1 MSAKP
6 PAIPSR
12 GARRAAIGV
21 FVLLALLLAAHGLAW
36 RWVAGA
42 MAVGFSDWVAQRR
55 AEGWSVE
62 HGVPARGGWPF
73 AARLTIPDVAFAGP
87 MHGQPPGFAWTAE
100 RLVLAISPP
109 RLDRLMVMPQG
120 AQRLMLGG
128 DSIPFAADRLD
139 LAVPIEPGPGPR
151 PVALSVAGL
160 RATLRDGPL
169 SLDRLEASLIPA
181 DAGAS
186 LLLSAWAEG
195 AALPPSPLA
204 AAFGPRLER
213 AGLEGRLTGPV
224 VAAPGLPP
232 AMRAEAWR
240 RAGGGL
246 EVSRLALRWGPLL
259 GEGSGLVRLDQALQ
273 PDIVG
278 MLALEG
284 GAEAL
289 GALAR
294 AGLVA
299 PRAAL
304 AGQAA
309 LGMMGRAPAGGGAP
323 RVELP
328 VALAGGVLTIARV
341 PIARI
346 PPLAWPDAR

>member
-1 MSAKP
+1 MSAKT

-21 FVLLALLLAAHGLAW
+21 FVVLAAILAAHAVAW
-36 RWVAGA
+36 RWVTGA

-55 AEGWSVE
+55 AEGWAVE
-62 HGVPARGGWPF
+62 HGIPARGGWPF
-73 AARLTIPDVAFAGP
+73 AARITVPAVAVAGP
-87 MHGQPPGFAWTAE
+87 THGQAQGFAWAAE
-100 RLVLAISPP
+100 RVVLAIAPP
-109 RLDRLMVMPQG
+109 RLDRLLVAPEG
-120 AQRLMLGG
+120 PQRLDLGG
-128 DSIPFAADRLD
+128 GSFPFAAERLE
-139 LAVPIEPGPGPR
+139 LEVPIEPGPGPR
-151 PVALSVAGL
+151 PVALRIAGL
-160 RATLRDGPL
+160 RATLPAGPL
-169 SLDRLEASLIPA
+169 SLERLDASMTPAEA
-181 DAGAS
+181 GGS

-204 AAFGPRLER
+204 AAFGPRLDS

-246 EVSRLALRWGPLL
+246 DVARLALRWGPLR
-259 GEGSGLVRLDQALQ
+259 GEGSGLVRLDAALQ
-273 PDIVG
+273 PDVVG
-278 MLALEG
+278 TLVLEG

-299 PRAAL
+299 PRAAM

-309 LGMMGRAPAGGGAP
+309 IGVMGRAPPGGGAP

-328 VALAGGVLTIARV
+328 VGLAGGVLSIARV
-341 PIARI
+341 PILRV
-346 PPLAWPDAR
+346 PPLTWSQGR

>member
-1 MSAKP
+1 MSAKT
-6 PAIPSR
+6 PAIPAR

-21 FVLLALLLAAHGLAW
+21 FALLGLLIAAHALAW
-36 RWVAGA
+36 RWVTGA

-55 AEGWSVE
+55 AEGWTVG

-73 AARLTIPDVAFAGP
+73 AARLSIPDVAVAGP
-87 MHGQPPGFAWTAE
+87 LDARPQGFAWTAE
-100 RLVLAISPP
+100 RLVLAIAPP
-109 RLDRLMVMPQG
+109 RLDRLVVTPEG
-120 AQRLMLGG
+120 TQRLVLRGVA
-128 DSIPFAADRLD
+128 IPFAAARLD

-151 PVALSVAGL
+151 PAALSIAGL
-160 RATLRDGPL
+160 RATLPEGPL
-169 SLDRLEASLIPA
+169 AIDRLEASLTPA
-181 DAGAS
+181 EAGAS
-186 LLLSAWAEG
+186 LFLSAWAEG
-195 AALPPSPLA
+195 VALPPSPLA
-204 AAFGPRLER
+204 AAFGPRMAG

-224 VAAPGLPP
+224 VVAPGLSP

-246 EVSRLALRWGPLL
+246 EVSRLAVRWGPLL
-259 GEGSGLVRLDQALQ
+259 GEGSGVVRLDPVLQ
-273 PDIVG
+273 PDILGTLV
-278 MLALEG
+278 LEG

-309 LGMMGRAPAGGGAP
+309 IGVMGRAPPGGGAP

-328 VALAGGVLTIARV
+328 VALAGGVLSVARV

-346 PPLAWPDAR
+346 PPLSWPDAR